1 MNYLTNY
8 YKNLSEELSNKV
20 KLLENYLYEMN
31 TEIASAEQKVQVEP
45 KTNIEPTI
53 VKSTTTVTNKNPSE
67 KDIDSQ
73 EFRRGAPPHPGK
85 EPERRDGETEEE
97 FQERLRLYRLQ
108 HYRWE
113 RWLDVRNDNVY
124 NIPGGQYRDIR
135 VYPNPPKMP
144 YRRVDNGDGGYSYEA
159 LPPFRVGDTY
169 ITENGDVWVVGE
181 DGNWQEWK
189 PSRYG

>member
-8 YKNLSEELSNKV
+8 YKNLSEQLSYRV

-31 TEIASAEQKVQVEP
+31 TQIASGEPAPEAEVTDVAAG
-45 KTNIEPTI
+45 
-53 VKSTTTVTNKNPSE
+53 TVTFDNPTSR
-67 KDIDSQ
+67 DVDSQ
-73 EFRRGAPPHPGK
+73 EFRRGSPPHPGK
-85 EPERRDGETEEE
+85 EPERRDGETEEQ

-108 HYRWE
+108 LYRWE

-124 NIPGGQYRDIR
+124 NIPGGEYRDIR